1 MIRHFMHTYLPF
13 ASNELKRNLAYKGA
27 FYLFIVCDLMEVF
40 ISYYLWMA
48 IYQSSGKGTLGGL
61 SKNEMVVYVI
71 MVFITSTIIMQSI
84 SRTVSRDVVKGNIAM
99 TLIKPVDYRISLIS
113 GQVGNLIYHFIVPSL
128 FVWIFLE
135 VYKVTVLG
143 EPLVSPGRAALYL
156 ISICLSFL
164 IYVLFDF
171 CFGMVAFFT
180 TYIFGLSMAK
190 EVLLSF
196 LTGRLIPISFFPEA
210 FRKVFEYLPFES
222 MVYSPVMIYLGKYSV
237 RETLFVIGRQAAW
250 VIILYL
256 LGSFIWKKV
265 TNRLIVLGG

>member
-1 MIRHFMHTYLPF
+1 MMRRFMHTYMPF

-40 ISYYLWMA
+40 INYYLWMA
-48 IYQSSGKGTLGGL
+48 IYKSSKRSTLGGL
-61 SKNEMVVYVI
+61 TKNEMVVYVI

-84 SRTVSRDVVKGNIAM
+84 SRSVSKDVVKGNIAM
-99 TLIKPVDYRISLIS
+99 TLIKPVDYRMSLIC
-113 GQVGNLIYHFIVPSL
+113 GQVGNLIYHFMVPSL

-135 VYKVTVLG
+135 VYKVLVLG
-143 EPLVSPGRAALYL
+143 EPVVSPVRVLLYL
-156 ISICLSFL
+156 LSVILSFL

-190 EVLLSF
+190 DVLLSF
-196 LTGRLIPISFFPEA
+196 LTGQLIPLSFFPEA
-210 FRKVFEYLPFES
+210 FRNVFEYLPFQS
-222 MVYSPVMIYLGKYSV
+222 MVYSPVMIYLGKYDT
-237 RETLFVIGRQAAW
+237 RETIFVIGRQAVW

-256 LGSFIWKKV
+256 LGSLIWKKV
-265 TNRLIVLGG
+265 TQRLIVLGG